1 MKKILLSFVFCFLA
15 TFAFASNSSEQQ
27 EQQALVQTEISQ
39 VQLVD
44 NQISSFLQSE
54 NNVEDLERQTI
65 VFILSCG
72 IVGTISWDDTQI
84 NPTPAQLVWLVLA
97 LDDIFC
103 G

>member
-1 MKKILLSFVFCFLA
+1 MKKITLSLVFSFLTA
-15 TFAFASNSSEQQ
+15 FAFASNSVEKP
-27 EQQALVQTEISQ
+27 LLQTKISQ
-39 VQLVD
+39 IQEVD
-44 NQISSFLQSE
+44 NQNSSLFQSE
-54 NNVEDLERQTI
+54 KNIENLERQTI